1 MVRGSNSS
9 NNTRFFPNCN
19 LTTQSIEYGVRS
31 VNYRN
36 TFVTIVNILNIH
48 CKNMTCFPFK

>member
-1 MVRGSNSS
+1 MARALTLQTIVIV
-9 NNTRFFPNCN
+9 FPNCN

-36 TFVTIVNILNIH
+36 TFVTIADILNIH
-48 CKNMTCFPFK
+48 CKT